1 MDFDSAFAAIEA
13 ASVEDLPQVCLA
25 IPKDLFLRSQNLCHD
40 AVAKNPLCYGLLPIA
55 IKQDDW
61 GLVDL
66 AADILGK
73 SNARS
78 PELLHSILE
87 SMPPIMRDC
96 FLFFLRNP
104 PEWLESS
111 QKQIRLSYFRYHYKL
126 PVEPN
131 VSDEQAAKWVDAY
144 FEIGYAMVPH
154 KERHPELLDIIVRS
168 HYEMHNLKMIPE
180 SVIKSNIDYVRTLF
194 KSGPPS
200 LIENI
205 PENLRDYDMCRYTI
219 NNIITNNRHASKL
232 LRLIPDAFW
241 DANPELLLDIIDAD
255 PLNYKELPFSVR
267 EHHAGLAAEQAVRSR
282 PNFYA
287 HIIPESVKEGNWGL
301 AWLAV
306 SLDPDLYSS
315 VPLDMRDF
323 ELNGDER
330 ALDLAQLVSKI
341 RRRTAKD
348 FDSMEAY
355 REYAIARSLNVSS
368 PNMGFEHMSA
378 GTRDALLRRLYIT
391 GEHSH
396 LRDLHKFR
404 EARAK
409 VGIAHSKAKSSV
421 KNMGLFKS
429 LSQDNRDHVFSFV
442 PAANKRAT
450 DHAAWCISELQLLQ
464 EHTDRLLYQF
474 HLDEDADAI
483 STSIAF
489 VGHLVTY
496 FCDSRYAWSV
506 VETELPRDDSILD
519 IHLAQTVARAIW
531 HWFGVVQAVSD
542 KWQNTHHYPLDTES
556 EPELDEVRVR
566 LAHLGFPPP
575 AKLISAAVKQ
585 YLKEPLEYADGTL
598 TDIKLFSEYTASSS

>member
-13 ASVEDLPQVCLA
+13 ASVDNLPPVCLE
-25 IPKDLFLRSQNLCHD
+25 IPADLFLRSPDLCYQ
-40 AVAKNPLCYGLLPIA
+40 AVAKNPLCYCSLPIA
-55 IKQDDW
+55 IKQDEW

-78 PELLHSILE
+78 PELLHPILE

-96 FLFFLRNP
+96 FLFFLQNP
-104 PEWLESS
+104 PEWLKSS
-111 QKQIRLSYFRYHYKL
+111 QKQIRLSYFRYHYEL

-144 FEIGYAMVPH
+144 FEFGYAMVPH
-154 KERHPELLDIIVRS
+154 KEKHPELLDIIVRS

-180 SVIKSNIDYVRTLF
+180 SVIKSNIDYVRTLL

-205 PENLRDYDMCRYTI
+205 PENLRDEDMCRYTI
-219 NNIITNNRHASKL
+219 DNIIANNRHASKL

-241 DANPELLLDIIDAD
+241 DANPELLVDIIDAD
-255 PLNYKELPFSVR
+255 PLNYKELPLSVR
-267 EHHAGLAAEQAVRSR
+267 EHHAGLAAEQAVSSS

-330 ALDLAQLVSKI
+330 VLDLAQLASKI
-341 RRRTAKD
+341 RRRAAKD

-355 REYAIARSLNVSS
+355 REYAIARSLNVSK

-409 VGIAHSKAKSSV
+409 VGIAHSKTKSSV
-421 KNMGLFKS
+421 KNMGLFKG

-442 PAANKRAT
+442 PAANKRAA
-450 DHAAWCISELQLLQ
+450 DHAAWCMSELQLLQ

-531 HWFGVVQAVSD
+531 QWFGVVQAVSD
-542 KWQNTHHYPLDTES
+542 KWQSTYHYPLDTQS
-556 EPELDEVRVR
+556 EPELEEVRVR
-566 LAHLGFPPP
+566 LEHLGFPPP
-575 AKLISAAVKQ
+575 AKLISATVKR
-585 YLKEPLEYADGTL
+585 YLKEPLVYADGTL